1 MSPRWSRPIT
11 SCRPIFASGEDF
23 MRGDENREMLSAPA
37 EQLVELAREELGE
50 MSARRRAE
58 GYAKLSARRSPRNR
72 RARLMVSFAAVLTVA
87 ALVFG
92 ARRWL
97 GHQNAGALSYAL
109 DGGRI
114 GPEGAIEAT

>member
-1 MSPRWSRPIT
+1 MPPRWSRPIT

-58 GYAKLSARRSPRNR
+58 GYVKLNARRSPRSR
-72 RARLMVSFAAVLTVA
+72 RARWMMSVAAVLTIA

-92 ARRWL
+92 ARRWMS
-97 GHQNAGALSYAL
+97 HENAAALS
-109 DGGRI
+109 
-114 GPEGAIEAT
+114 